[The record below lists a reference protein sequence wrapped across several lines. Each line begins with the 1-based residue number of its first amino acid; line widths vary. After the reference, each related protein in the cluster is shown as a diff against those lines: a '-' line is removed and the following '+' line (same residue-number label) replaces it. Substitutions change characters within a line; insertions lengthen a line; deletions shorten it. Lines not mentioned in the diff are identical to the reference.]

1 MKKKALA
8 TKMAA
13 FVMAGAMTMA
23 MGFPAL
29 ADTAP
34 TELLEATFIKNV
46 KVPDNT
52 YAPSTSFSFTIAPAT
67 PETGAKDYC
76 FEGVPG
82 GLYFVGGLGTNQET
96 ISVDFK
102 SQALAGTIQETYT
115 DNTKKIEVAEG
126 LFTKPGVYFYTI
138 TEAENTYKGIKI
150 DAPKNVYVHV
160 MLDEAGVK
168 HCFITSSVPDAEGNS
183 NKQASIA
190 FNNTY
195 GLGEDGQPDGSIKT
209 LEIDKVVAGSL
220 RNENDD
226 FKVEIKVV
234 CNDSAL
240 ESDAKKFYDLE
251 IWNKSSDGDY
261 VKDTAEYKL
270 TSGEALS
277 NLPIKGASKIYIYGL
292 SEDDVFYIKETDKGD
307 YNNEN
312 GYTANDVTAVELET
326 TGYEYA
332 GKVNTGKETT
342 PVVTLTNTRNAI
354 TPTGI
359 VTEYAPYILL
369 VAAAGT
375 FAVLFLRKKKEEF

>member
-8 TKMAA
+8 TRMAA

-29 ADTAP
+29 AVEAS
-34 TELLEATFIKNV
+34 TELLEATFTKNV
-46 KVPDNT
+46 TVPDNT
-52 YAPSTSFSFTIAPAT
+52 YAPSTSFSFTIAPAE
-67 PETGAKDYC
+67 PEAGAKDYC
-76 FEGVPG
+76 FEGVDG
-82 GLYFVGGLGTNQET
+82 GLYFEGGTGTNHET
-96 ISVDFK
+96 ISIDFK
-102 SQALAGTIQETYT
+102 SQALAGTIKKTYT
-115 DNTKKIEVAEG
+115 DSTKKIKVNETS
-126 LFTKPGVYFYTI
+126 FTNPGVYFYTI
-138 TEAENTYKGIKI
+138 TEAANAYKGIRI
-150 DAPKNVYVHV
+150 DTPKNVYVHV
-160 MLDEAGVK
+160 MLDDAGVK
-168 HCFITSSVPDAEGNS
+168 HCFITSGVPDADGNS
-183 NKQASIA
+183 TKQEKIE

-195 GLGEDGQPDGSIKT
+195 GLDEDGKPDGSIKT

-226 FKVEIKVV
+226 FKVEIKVE
-234 CNDSAL
+234 CNDRAL
-240 ESDAKKFYDLE
+240 ESDAEKFYELE
-251 IWNKSSDGDY
+251 IWNKNTEGTY
-261 VKDTAEYKL
+261 VKDATKYKL
-270 TSGEALS
+270 TSGEALT

-312 GYTANDVTAVELET
+312 GYTARDVVAAELGT

-332 GKVNTGKETT
+332 GKVTAGKDTV

-375 FAVLFLRKKKEEF
+375 FAVLFLRKRKEEF

>member
-1 MKKKALA
+1 
-8 TKMAA
+8 
-13 FVMAGAMTMA
+13 
-23 MGFPAL
+23 
-29 ADTAP
+29 
-34 TELLEATFIKNV
+34 
-46 KVPDNT
+46 
-52 YAPSTSFSFTIAPAT
+52 
-67 PETGAKDYC
+67 
-76 FEGVPG
+76 
-82 GLYFVGGLGTNQET
+82 
-96 ISVDFK
+96 
-102 SQALAGTIQETYT
+102 
-115 DNTKKIEVAEG
+115 
-126 LFTKPGVYFYTI
+126 
-138 TEAENTYKGIKI
+138 
-150 DAPKNVYVHV
+150 

>member
-29 ADTAP
+29 ADTTP

-82 GLYFVGGLGTNQET
+82 GLYFADGSGTNHET

-102 SQALAGTIQETYT
+102 SQALAGTIQAIYT
-115 DNTKKIEVAEG
+115 DDTKKIKVQEG

-150 DAPKNVYVHV
+150 DTPKNVYVHV

-168 HCFITSSVPDAEGNS
+168 HCFITSSVPDAEGKS
-183 NKQASIA
+183 NKQDKIE

-240 ESDAKKFYDLE
+240 ERDAKKFYDLE
-251 IWNKSSDGDY
+251 IWNKNSDGVY
-261 VKDTAEYKL
+261 VEDTAEYKL

-332 GKVNTGKETT
+332 GKVNTGKETK

>member
-8 TKMAA
+8 TRMAA

-29 ADTAP
+29 AVEAP
-34 TELLEATFIKNV
+34 TQLVEATFTKNV
-46 KVPDNT
+46 AVPDNT

-76 FEGVPG
+76 FEGVEG
-82 GLYFVGGLGTNQET
+82 GLYFDGGTGTNQET

-102 SQALAGTIQETYT
+102 SQASTGIIQKTYT
-115 DNTKKIEVAEG
+115 DSTKKIKVKEDS
-126 LFTKPGVYFYTI
+126 FTKPGVYFYTI
-138 TEAENTYKGIKI
+138 TEAANAYKGIRI
-150 DAPKNVYVHV
+150 DTPKNMYVHV
-160 MLDEAGVK
+160 MLDDAGVK
-168 HCFITSSVPDAEGNS
+168 HCFITSGVPDADGKS
-183 NKQASIA
+183 TKQDKIE

-195 GLGEDGQPDGSIKT
+195 GLGEDGEPDGSIKT

-220 RNENDD
+220 RNENDN
-226 FKVEIKVV
+226 FKVEIKVE
-234 CNDSAL
+234 CNDRAL
-240 ESDAKKFYDLE
+240 ESDAKKFYELE
-251 IWNKSSDGDY
+251 IWNKNPEGTY
-261 VKDTAEYKL
+261 VKDAAEYKL
-270 TSGEALS
+270 TSGEALA

-312 GYTANDVTAVELET
+312 GYTAKDVVVAELGT

-332 GKVNTGKETT
+332 GKVTAGKDTV

-375 FAVLFLRKKKEEF
+375 FAVLFLRKRKEEL